1 MGIDGAFSLR
11 WFSLCSFLAALH
23 NMYCVVI
30 AVTIAIKHH
39 GWIWQV
45 LVHMPCT
52 SGKLCFSGA
61 ETQLWWDFSFGTLF
75 KVDCYWKKQYFGRLC
90 FFRHYYCL
98 SWTNLFLWQG
108 ASFRNFLENWAMRLS
123 FQVTNVFWIHIYHE
137 LNIPLIGQGKT
148 GVVIAEQIDAVG
160 RAIRK
165 AC

>member
-1 MGIDGAFSLR
+1 MYSYQYMFLMNFCRLIEGFGPSQEFVGIDGAFSLR

-75 KVDCYWKKQYFGRLC
+75 KVDCYWKNNISEDC
-90 FFRHYYCL
+90 
-98 SWTNLFLWQG
+98 
-108 ASFRNFLENWAMRLS
+108 
-123 FQVTNVFWIHIYHE
+123 VFSDTTIVCHE
-137 LNIPLIGQGKT
+137 LICSSDREQVFGISWKT
-148 GVVIAEQIDAVG
+148 GRCASVS
-160 RAIRK
+160 R
-165 AC
+165 